1 MTLLIYLLYLFD
13 GFLATGRHA
22 DLLRFIAQKESK
34 CLELRQQLAV
44 HEAELAQLKRT
55 WTRIVTRGI
64 TSSSGSG
71 SPSTSGAPSLGLHST
86 EHLDDVSLFSV
97 NAIRESVQGVGR
109 LLAQLG
115 DLGAQGLPPDVLH
128 PIPSSSSEVVEN
140 EESHRTNR
148 MHASNASISA
158 SSASSS
164 FASSTR
170 LSQSSLSLSLSSIG
184 ESLPDDEPSAP
195 QDKIRSAP
203 EVSDEIMED
212 VSDVRVPQKA
222 KTTNSSRSD
231 VDAMAN
237 SHTIAISGTLH
248 SARPIRRKP
257 YESSSP
263 SESTDSLSPLT
274 PNSAP
279 PLSRS
284 FSLKNANAGHRVRT
298 TDAQAQKP
306 RQPGRATGPTPRTAG
321 ANFPSPASMP
331 GLNAFA
337 TVSAIPLQ
345 QPLSALV
352 DTVGRKLGQRLQLH
366 AQAAPPSPLAAAPSS
381 STSTATVSPSGHAA
395 SGSGPTSASKFTTAV
410 HRRASTLL
418 SGASSSLFAALS
430 PTLAPVADANKSATR
445 AVQTVASRVSPAAT
459 SLFDEDDEDIGGHP
473 VAQWDAVLSPDR
485 PKLPSTGLKG
495 SLISSTPT
503 ASDSKSVSD
512 ESEDWNW

>member
-1 MTLLIYLLYLFD
+1 MNYLLYLSD
-13 GFLATGRHA
+13 DSLATGRHA

-44 HEAELAQLKRT
+44 HEAELAQLKQT
-55 WTRIVTRGI
+55 WTRIVTRGS
-64 TSSSGSG
+64 TSSLGSG
-71 SPSTSGAPSLGLHST
+71 SPSSSDVPSLGLHST
-86 EHLDDVSLFSV
+86 EHPDDVSLFSV

-115 DLGAQGLPPDVLH
+115 DLGAQGLPLDVLH

-140 EESHRTNR
+140 EGLPRTNHT
-148 MHASNASISA
+148 HASNASISA

-170 LSQSSLSLSLSSIG
+170 LSQSSLSFSLSSIG
-184 ESLPDDEPSAP
+184 ESLPDDEFPAP

-203 EVSDEIMED
+203 DRSDEIMED
-212 VSDVRVPQKA
+212 VSDVLVPLKA

-231 VDAMAN
+231 VNSMTN
-237 SHTIAISGTLH
+237 SHTIAISAALH
-248 SARPIRRKP
+248 PARPIRRKP

-279 PLSRS
+279 PLARS
-284 FSLKNANAGHRVRT
+284 FSLKNADAGHRVRT
-298 TDAQAQKP
+298 TEAQALKQ

-337 TVSAIPLQ
+337 AVSAIPLQ

-352 DTVGRKLGQRLQLH
+352 DSVGKKLGQRLQLH
-366 AQAAPPSPLAAAPSS
+366 APVEPPSPLVATPSS
-381 STSTATVSPSGHAA
+381 IPAATVSPS
-395 SGSGPTSASKFTTAV
+395 SFGPTSASKFTTAM

-430 PTLAPVADANKSATR
+430 PTLAPVPFVDATKPSRPAAR
-445 AVQTVASRVSPAAT
+445 AVPPVVSRVSPAAT
-459 SLFDEDDEDIGGHP
+459 SLLDEDDEDIGGHS

-485 PKLPSTGLKG
+485 PNLPSTGLKR
-495 SLISSTPT
+495 SLIISTPT
-503 ASDSKSVSD
+503 ASDTKSVSD
-512 ESEDWNW
+512 ESEEWNW

>member
-1 MTLLIYLLYLFD
+1 M
-13 GFLATGRHA
+13 
-22 DLLRFIAQKESK
+22 
-34 CLELRQQLAV
+34 

-55 WTRIVTRGI
+55 WTRIVTRGF

-71 SPSTSGAPSLGLHST
+71 SPSTSGAPSLGLHSS

-109 LLAQLG
+109 LLAHLG
-115 DLGAQGLPPDVLH
+115 DLGAQGLPLEVLH
-128 PIPSSSSEVVEN
+128 PSSSEVVEN
-140 EESHRTNR
+140 EEPLRTNR
-148 MHASNASISA
+148 THASNASISA

-195 QDKIRSAP
+195 QNKIRSAP
-203 EVSDEIMED
+203 EASDETMED
-212 VSDVRVPQKA
+212 VSDVLVSQQA
-222 KTTNSSRSD
+222 KTTNSSRSN

-237 SHTIAISGTLH
+237 SHTIAISGALH
-248 SARPIRRKP
+248 TARPIRRKP

-279 PLSRS
+279 PLTRS
-284 FSLKNANAGHRVRT
+284 FSHKNANAGHRVRT
-298 TDAQAQKP
+298 TDAQVQKQ

-321 ANFPSPASMP
+321 ADFPSPASMP

-352 DTVGRKLGQRLQLH
+352 GTVGKKFGQRLQLH
-366 AQAAPPSPLAAAPSS
+366 APAAPPSPLAATPSS
-381 STSTATVSPSGHAA
+381 TPGATVSPSGT
-395 SGSGPTSASKFTTAV
+395 GPTSASKFTTAM

-430 PTLAPVADANKSATR
+430 PTPVPVADKPAAR
-445 AVQTVASRVSPAAT
+445 AVPPVASRVSPAAT
-459 SLFDEDDEDIGGHP
+459 SLLDEDDEDIAGHS

-495 SLISSTPT
+495 SLITSTPT
-503 ASDSKSVSD
+503 ASDTKSVSD
-512 ESEDWNW
+512 ESEEWNW